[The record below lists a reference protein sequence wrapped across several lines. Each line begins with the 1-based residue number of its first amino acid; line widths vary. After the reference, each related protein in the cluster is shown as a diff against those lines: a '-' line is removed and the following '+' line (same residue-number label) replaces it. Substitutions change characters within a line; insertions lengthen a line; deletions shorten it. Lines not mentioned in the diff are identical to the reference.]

1 MNEKGLSKWVK
12 SRQTNRERERKKER
26 KNNNDKNKY
35 VGLG

>member
-12 SRQTNRERERKKER
+12 SRQTNRAREKKK
-26 KNNNDKNKY
+26 KNNSDTNKN

>member
-12 SRQTNRERERKKER
+12 SRQTNREREKMK
-26 KNNNDKNKY
+26 KNNSDTNKN